1 MNEEDEFQ
9 IIKVVLIGESS
20 VGKTSII
27 CQFMDKIFQEDLQS
41 TVGGTFNSKLIKCSN
56 NKTLKFEIWDTA
68 GQERYRCV
76 TKMFYKDANVV
87 VLVYDI
93 TNKMSFEELK
103 NYWIEQ
109 VLESSPKNIMLVLA
123 ANKSDLIEKEQV
135 DEEEARKYAKT
146 INASFLTVSA
156 KDSVSVGELFK
167 EIAKKYSDS
176 DVVDIIEE
184 DDDAEFKKIRKE
196 SIRVS
201 AQPIN
206 RKKEKCC

>member
-1 MNEEDEFQ
+1 MTDEDEFQ

-41 TVGGTFNSKLIKCSN
+41 TVGGTFNSKLIKCST
-56 NKTLKFEIWDTA
+56 NKTLKLEIWDTA

-76 TKMFYKDANVV
+76 TKMFYKDADVV

-93 TNKMSFEELK
+93 TNKISFEELK
-103 NYWIEQ
+103 NYWLEQ
-109 VLESSPKNIMLVLA
+109 VLESSPKNIMLVIA

-135 DEEEARKYAKT
+135 DEEEAREYAKT
-146 INASFLTVSA
+146 INASFISVSA
-156 KDSVSVGELFK
+156 KDSGSVGELFK

-176 DVVDIIEE
+176 DVADIIEE
-184 DDDAEFKKIRKE
+184 NDDAEFKKIRKE
-196 SIRVS
+196 SIKVS
-201 AQPIN
+201 IQPNN

>member
-1 MNEEDEFQ
+1 
-9 IIKVVLIGESS
+9 
-20 VGKTSII
+20 
-27 CQFMDKIFQEDLQS
+27 
-41 TVGGTFNSKLIKCSN
+41 
-56 NKTLKFEIWDTA
+56 
-68 GQERYRCV
+68 
-76 TKMFYKDANVV
+76 MFYKDADVV

>member
-1 MNEEDEFQ
+1 MTDEDEFQ

-56 NKTLKFEIWDTA
+56 NKTLKLEIWDTA

-76 TKMFYKDANVV
+76 TKMFYKDADVV

-93 TNKMSFEELK
+93 TNKISFEELK
-103 NYWIEQ
+103 NYWLEQ
-109 VLESSPKNIMLVLA
+109 VLESSPKNIMLVIA

-135 DEEEARKYAKT
+135 DEEEAREYAKT
-146 INASFLTVSA
+146 INASFISVSA
-156 KDSVSVGELFK
+156 KDSGSVGELFK

-176 DVVDIIEE
+176 DVADIIEE
-184 DDDAEFKKIRKE
+184 NDDAEFKKIRKE
-196 SIRVS
+196 SIKVS
-201 AQPIN
+201 IQPNN